1 MYGMINRA
9 VKDLIVERFGAD
21 TWDRIRHKAGV
32 TETEFLSMEQYD
44 DATTYSLVAASSE
57 ELGVSAEEILQAFGE
72 YWIEYTG
79 AAGYGE
85 IMRAAG
91 NSLPEFLGN
100 LDQLHT
106 RIRFGMPQ
114 LRPPSFRVSEEA
126 DGSLL
131 LRYTSHREGLA
142 PLVVGLIKGLA
153 KRFGETAEVSLISP
167 RSETQSY
174 DEFRVVRHPAEA
186 TATEPAGSS
195 AG

>member
-9 VKDLIVERFGAD
+9 VKDLIVERFGEE
-21 TWDRIRHKAGV
+21 TWDRIRRKAGV
-32 TETEFLSMEQYD
+32 TETQFLSMEQYD
-44 DATTYSLVAASSE
+44 DATTYALVAASSE

-91 NSLPEFLGN
+91 DSLQEFLEN

-114 LRPPSFRVSEEA
+114 LQPPSFRVSKTA
-126 DGSLL
+126 DGTLL

-142 PLVVGLIKGLA
+142 PLVVGLVKGLA
-153 KRFGETAEVSLISP
+153 KRFGETVEVSLISP
-167 RSETQSY
+167 RSETQSF
-174 DEFRVVRHPAEA
+174 DEFRIVRIPRE
-186 TATEPAGSS
+186 TATSS
-195 AG
+195 TG

>member
-9 VKDLIVERFGAD
+9 VKDLVVERFGAEA
-21 TWDRIRHKAGV
+21 WERIRRKAGV
-32 TETEFLSMEQYD
+32 NETDFLSMEQYE

-91 NSLPEFLGN
+91 NSLPEFLRN

-106 RIRFGMPQ
+106 RIRFGMPE
-114 LRPPSFRVSEEA
+114 LRPPSFRVSEA
-126 DGSLL
+126 PDGALL

-142 PLVVGLIKGLA
+142 PLVLGLVKGLA

-167 RSETQSY
+167 RSETQPY
-174 DEFRVVRHPAEA
+174 DEFRIVRHPAEA
-186 TATEPAGSS
+186 ATSS